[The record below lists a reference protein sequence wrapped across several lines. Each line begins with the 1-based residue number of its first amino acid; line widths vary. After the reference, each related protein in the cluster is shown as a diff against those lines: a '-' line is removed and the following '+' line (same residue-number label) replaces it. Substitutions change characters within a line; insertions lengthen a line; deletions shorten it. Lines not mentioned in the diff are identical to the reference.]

1 MTKKKKHMYAKK
13 NLATKGVKVTCPNG
27 PKFSFFWGKGGG
39 ARLLLFPLCSHH
51 IPQHVS
57 NSSSLHPIFFALSST
72 LENLCIQPKG
82 GDYNA
87 SILRLFKA

>member
-1 MTKKKKHMYAKK
+1 MKKKKHMYGK
-13 NLATKGVKVTCPNG
+13 NKSCNQGGEGTCPNG
-27 PKFSFFWGKGGG
+27 PKFSFFWGKGRG

-57 NSSSLHPIFFALSST
+57 NSSSLHAIFFALSST